1 MPKEIDSQGI
11 TKISCHAH
19 WTKES
24 VRYNDTDR
32 QGHVNNAVFVTF
44 LEAGRV
50 FLLYNPKERALTPEG
65 TSFVLANLVLNFR
78 AEIFWPSEVRIGTT
92 VSRIGNSSVTFSQA
106 LFVGDNCAATAQT
119 VLVLMDD
126 ATRKSRSLPDQTR
139 QELKKWRHRDCCSE
153 NVGTSDA

>member
-1 MPKEIDSQGI
+1 MSQKTDGQDI
-11 TKISCHAH
+11 TKISYYLH

-50 FLLYNPKERALTPEG
+50 SLLYNPKEQALTPEG
-65 TSFVLANLVLNFR
+65 SSFVLANLVLNFR
-78 AEIFWPSEVRIGTT
+78 AEIHWPSEVRIGTT

-106 LFVGDNCAATAQT
+106 LFVGDNCVATAQT
-119 VLVLMDD
+119 ILVLIDD

-139 QELKKWRHRDCCSE
+139 KELKKWRHRNGNWQ
-153 NVGTSDA
+153 NVEIDS